1 MLSRDD
7 LAWAWYGVSAEG
19 DVDRAHATLIAA
31 WNAPHRRYHGASH
44 LRDCLVELDGVRGVA
59 RRPAEV
65 ELALWFHDA
74 VYDPRATDNEARS
87 ADLARTMLVGPTDAV
102 DRIAAMVNA
111 TATHE
116 PETPDAALLCDI
128 DLAVLGAEPAAF
140 DAYEVAVRAEY
151 DWVADADWRAGRT
164 RVLRRF
170 LERPRL
176 YHTPQMATRYA
187 DAARANL
194 ERALARLTTDQS
206 PVAPTP

>member
-31 WNAPHRRYHGASH
+31 WNAPHRRYHGARH

-151 DWVADADWRAGRT
+151 DWVTDADWRAART

-176 YHTPQMATRYA
+176 YHTPEMATRYG